1 MHTHKPV
8 HANHCF
14 ECFDGGQLIICDACP
29 ASYHEG
35 CLKNLP
41 NSDGAWFCPDCAKGK
56 QIFYRDIVW
65 AKVSYII
72 PDVWK
77 TPIKLSGESYEPL
90 MGMVI

>member
-1 MHTHKPV
+1 MQTHKPV

-56 QIFYRDIVW
+56 QIFYKDIVW
-65 AKVSYII
+65 AKVRISTVFVFSFLTWI
-72 PDVWK
+72 VK
-77 TPIKLSGESYEPL
+77 FGN
-90 MGMVI
+90 